1 LPLGRLGARRGRGF
15 QQQERDAVH
24 ILYTA
29 VATAEGGRLGRV
41 RTSDGRLQAR
51 LSVPAELGGPGGD
64 GTNPEQLF
72 AAGFAACF
80 ENALIV
86 AARRAQVQVDGLTV
100 SAHVGMGRG
109 NAGGYSL
116 EVELRIGLPGA
127 DRARLEALVQQAD
140 QLCPFS
146 GAVRGNIP
154 VRHVLEEG

>member
-1 LPLGRLGARRGRGF
+1 M
-15 QQQERDAVH
+15 H

-51 LSVPAELGGPGGD
+51 LSIPSELGGPGGD

-109 NAGGYSL
+109 DAGGYSF